1 MKLKINEIK
10 KSKDNTDK
18 NKSFFK
24 KAKDFFVDKKEKIK
38 KITAGVLLGATLT
51 FYPGYVNTV
60 YAETSVKEEL
70 TQKELSNILN
80 DINNNDDY
88 SNYNMQVIEGGKI
101 LAIYKKDITP
111 VNEII
116 YINENNNTIISSDNN
131 KNNNNVVKVP
141 NTTITITTEKIES
154 IEDEA
159 NKNPKISKLNVW
171 CIGEKCIGI
180 KKIEKGIENG
190 IEVINHQKIKRCRT
204 EEYST
209 KICQEIYIYPPKS
222 EVIGWTAAGPIV
234 KKNNPATILQNR
246 KKINNCSEPTK
257 STKEKCED
265 AIVKYYST
273 EIYGSSFFIFATKK
287 DGGIN
292 YIIGNR
298 EKENSEVI
306 LLKWNNEENLE
317 VIELFNNNDAKNII
331 NKINNL
337 IPSGT
342 MDAFFNMYNP
352 LTNKK

>member
-60 YAETSVKEEL
+60 YAETSIREEL
-70 TQKELSNILN
+70 KPEELSNILN
-80 DINNNDDY
+80 DINNNNNDNKYNIQLIDY
-88 SNYNMQVIEGGKI
+88 DKI
-101 LAIYKKDITP
+101 SAIYEKNITP
-111 VNEII
+111 VNKII
-116 YINENNNTIISSDNN
+116 DINENNNTIISSDNN

-141 NTTITITTEKIES
+141 NSTITIITEKIES
-154 IEDEA
+154 IEDKA
-159 NKNPKISKLNVW
+159 NENPKISKLNVW

-180 KKIEKGIENG
+180 KKIENG
-190 IEVINHQKIKRCRT
+190 IEVINHQKINRCRT
-204 EEYST
+204 EKYST
-209 KICQEIYIYPPKS
+209 QICQEIFIYPPRS
-222 EVIGWTAAGPIV
+222 EVVGWTGGGPIV
-234 KKNNPATILQNR
+234 VRNDPSTMLQKR
-246 KKINNCSEPTK
+246 KKINNCSEPTI
-257 STKEKCED
+257 STKENCED

-273 EIYGSSFFIFATKK
+273 EIYGSRFFIFATKK

-298 EKENSEVI
+298 EEEYSNVI
-306 LLKWNNEENLE
+306 LLKWNNKENLE